1 MFVFLD
7 FILFCFEGVLEAFY
21 SVLLLLLFFLSYLKT
36 VYKICI
42 FPRYSFLYCNS
53 CNTCLFSSN

>member
-1 MFVFLD
+1 MFVFFD

-42 FPRYSFLYCNS
+42 F
-53 CNTCLFSSN
+53 FSEI

>member
-21 SVLLLLLFFLSYLKT
+21 SVLLLLFLKKIIGVFFL
-36 VYKICI
+36 
-42 FPRYSFLYCNS
+42 
-53 CNTCLFSSN
+53 